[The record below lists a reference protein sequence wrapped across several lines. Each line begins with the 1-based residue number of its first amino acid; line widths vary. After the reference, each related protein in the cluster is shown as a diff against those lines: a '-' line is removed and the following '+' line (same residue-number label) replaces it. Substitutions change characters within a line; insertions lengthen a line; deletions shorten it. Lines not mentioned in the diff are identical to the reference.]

1 MIRELTRASSWQF
14 NIKGFIKKLF
24 VKLNDGN
31 NMICVSKLIDKKDY
45 KYQSSNLYVKSN
57 YRLYNLSTILKV
69 KLLKI
74 MQWRIFFSQI
84 LWHCIK
90 SEIYKK
96 IFLKIF
102 FSNMHFSITSGN
114 IVSIKNLIFKRDAF
128 LFRCI

>member
-1 MIRELTRASSWQF
+1 
-14 NIKGFIKKLF
+14 
-24 VKLNDGN
+24 
-31 NMICVSKLIDKKDY
+31 
-45 KYQSSNLYVKSN
+45 
-57 YRLYNLSTILKV
+57 
-69 KLLKI
+69 
-74 MQWRIFFSQI
+74 MQWRIFFRKYYGI
-84 LWHCIK
+84 VK